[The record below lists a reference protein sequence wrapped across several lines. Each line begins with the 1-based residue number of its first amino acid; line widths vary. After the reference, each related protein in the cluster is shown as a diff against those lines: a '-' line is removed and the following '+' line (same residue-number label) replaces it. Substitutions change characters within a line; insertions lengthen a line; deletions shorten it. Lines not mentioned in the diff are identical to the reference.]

1 MTGPDHT
8 AFKRL
13 NQISIWMAYGG
24 GVVLAVMM
32 FLTFFDVLGRSIIN
46 APIIGSVEMLTLL
59 MGLLIYLGVA
69 RTTFTNGHIRVDVV
83 TQLLPPKIRSAL
95 DLAVH
100 VLSFAT
106 VVLICWRLWVQALE
120 QTAELNVTQNLG
132 LPVWLIGLMMAAC
145 SLMLVVGMLV
155 RLILSWQSFRRGGT

>member
-1 MTGPDHT
+1 
-8 AFKRL
+8 
-13 NQISIWMAYGG
+13 MAYGG

-100 VLSFAT
+100 VLSFVT